1 MANTVTNNNNVTAEV
16 FNQENK
22 ITYYELA
29 PSLQAI
35 IDSKATIVD
44 LNAVTNRVTN
54 LQKLLGDNRI
64 SITDNLGSIANPIN
78 SKELAINTANHV
90 QYSYQNNGWVPMGG
104 AYS

>member
-1 MANTVTNNNNVTAEV
+1 MGIAIMNSDNVTKV

-29 PSLQAI
+29 PSLQAL
-35 IDSKATIVD
+35 IDAKATIVD

-54 LQKLLGDNRI
+54 LEKLIGDNRI
-64 SITDNLGSIANPIN
+64 SITDNLGGIANPIN

>member
-1 MANTVTNNNNVTAEV
+1 MANNNNVIAEV

-29 PSLQAI
+29 PSLQAL

-44 LNAVTNRVTN
+44 LNAVTNRVTY

-78 SKELAINTANHV
+78 SKELAINAANHV
-90 QYSYQNNGWVPMGG
+90 QYSYQNNRWVPMGG